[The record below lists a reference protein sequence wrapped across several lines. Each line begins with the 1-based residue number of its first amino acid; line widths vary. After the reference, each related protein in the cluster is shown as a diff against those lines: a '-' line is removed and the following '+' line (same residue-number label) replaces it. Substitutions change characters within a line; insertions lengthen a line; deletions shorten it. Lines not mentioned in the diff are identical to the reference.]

1 MSAIQIINNTT
12 TTPVLSSDNE
22 TSTNVET
29 KVKTV
34 RTKKPTLPAKLQK
47 FAAFGYAFT
56 KSLAAANVISEE
68 NLEAAYGQLML
79 FSPVEEQTRFYQNF
93 LDQSADT
100 LKTMRKFVVQHN
112 KPVKAPKARATKAA
126 AAPKEPKAAK
136 EPKTKTKP
144 IISTISNTTGSS
156 SDETAAAAAT
166 TTTTTA
172 TTVSDEVKIA
182 PVKKSRK
189 KNVNVAT
196 DAKDD
201 IIGQL
206 VAAANNIETVASA
219 DAATT
224 VAVVAATTTNTPVDV
239 VVVADKPKKQRKP
252 KTVEV
257 APATVPVE
265 VAATVAATVPVE
277 VAATAAAAAAAS
289 TDAVVDDKPKKQR
302 KPKTVAPTDASATA
316 APAAAAAAAD
326 TVVADKA
333 KKQRKPKTVEAVVAA
348 PATTTPA
355 AEEDDDEVIH
365 TREFVFDQQYYLI
378 DQATNFLYNPTSF
391 DHVANFNPETNDIAF
406 I

>member
-1 MSAIQIINNTT
+1 MSAVQIINN
-12 TTPVLSSDNE
+12 TTPVLSSDNLE
-22 TSTNVET
+22 V
-29 KVKTV
+29 KVKAV

-79 FSPVEEQTRFYQNF
+79 FSHVEEQTRFYQDF
-93 LDQSADT
+93 LDQSGDT

-112 KPVKAPKARATKAA
+112 KPVKAPKAKAA
-126 AAPKEPKAAK
+126 KAAK
-136 EPKTKTKP
+136 EPKAPKEPKTKTNTNTNP
-144 IISTISNTTGSS
+144 IISTTGSS
-156 SDETAAAAAT
+156 SDET
-166 TTTTTA
+166 TA
-172 TTVSDEVKIA
+172 TVSGDVKIA

-224 VAVVAATTTNTPVDV
+224 ATTNTPVDV

-257 APATVPVE
+257 A
-265 VAATVAATVPVE
+265 AATVAATVAAATVATATETVVVAPAPDADVVAPATE
-277 VAATAAAAAAAS
+277 TVVAVAAPAP
-289 TDAVVDDKPKKQR
+289 TDGKPKKQR
-302 KPKTVAPTDASATA
+302 KPKTVAPVEVAVPAVAATTDATA
-316 APAAAAAAAD
+316 APTDA
-326 TVVADKA
+326 VVADKA
-333 KKQRKPKTVEAVVAA
+333 KKQRKPKTVAPVEVAA
-348 PATTTPA
+348 PAATTSA
-355 AEEDDDEVIH
+355 SAEEDDDEVIH

-378 DQATNFLYNPTSF
+378 DQTTNFLYNPTSF